1 MSEIHLK
8 IDNQPISAPEGT
20 TILIAAAKAGA
31 SAGLFCRPI
40 DLPYYSGIAG

>member
-20 TILIAAAKAGA
+20 TILIAADKAGIKIP
-31 SAGLFCRPI
+31 F
-40 DLPYYSGIAG
+40 